1 MGNKKTAGLRMKAHS
16 FLRRETKCEES
27 SISLRKAMDREPH
40 LFFLLTDPL
49 FQCTYDLGA
58 GVAGLAVAEAS
69 ALFLDVLRMSED
81 GSGSFLPEERF
92 AGVRAGKADQ
102 SIDRHDVCFGF
113 FFQGHGGCFFV
124 SGAGCSEPFFCGG
137 FGFGAGRGSGDELL
151 YFFGEC
157 ISDFFC
163 HENHPFLYLFCIGI
177 FIILGIDKDAST
189 QNFLTRY
196 GE

>member
-1 MGNKKTAGLRMKAHS
+1 MKAHS

-40 LFFLLTDPL
+40 LVFLLTDPL

-58 GVAGLAVAEAS
+58 GAAGRAVAEAS

-81 GSGSFLPEERF
+81 GSGSFLPEECF
-92 AGVRAGKADQ
+92 AGVGAGKADQ

-113 FFQGHGGCFFV
+113 LFQNSRGCFFV
-124 SGAGCSEPFFCGG
+124 SGAGCSEPLFTSGLCFR
-137 FGFGAGRGSGDELL
+137 ASRGSGDELL
-151 YFFGEC
+151 DFFGEC
-157 ISDFFC
+157 VSDFFC
-163 HENHPFLYLFCIGI
+163 HKNHPFLYLFCIGI